1 MKNKPFI
8 SQELMHKLAEA
19 VENRDPNASKMI
31 RELIDHHSTSFNE
44 MRYLEGLLVIL
55 GENPGELEDAPDI
68 DNDPEEYW
76 EEY

>member
-1 MKNKPFI
+1 MDETMQRLSK
-8 SQELMHKLAEA
+8 A
-19 VENRDPNASKMI
+19 VEDGDPLASKRI
-31 RELIDHHSTSFNE
+31 RELLENPSISFNE

-55 GENPGELEDAPDI
+55 GESPGELEDAPDI

>member
-1 MKNKPFI
+1 MADLSPLDNMIETLSK
-8 SQELMHKLAEA
+8 A
-19 VENRDPNASKMI
+19 VENKEPTAGMRIK
-31 RELIDHHSTSFNE
+31 ELLDNPRISFNE

-55 GENPGELEDAPDI
+55 GESPGELEDAPDI

>member
-1 MKNKPFI
+1 MQDLSK
-8 SQELMHKLAEA
+8 A
-19 VENRDPNASKMI
+19 VEDRDPEVSKKI
-31 RELIDHHSTSFNE
+31 RAFMDNPETTFNQ

-55 GENPGELEDAPDI
+55 GESPGELEDAPDI